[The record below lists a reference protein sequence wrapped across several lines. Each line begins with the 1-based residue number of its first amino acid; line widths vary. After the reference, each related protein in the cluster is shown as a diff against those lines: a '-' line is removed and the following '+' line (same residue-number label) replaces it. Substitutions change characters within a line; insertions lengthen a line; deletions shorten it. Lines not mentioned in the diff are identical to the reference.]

1 MPLGESRGLVEIAKV
16 LGERAKK
23 GMTSGLNSI
32 PGVGKR
38 AGRPVS
44 GQGVPAE
51 RAEAPDRYGSHFA
64 TLLSAKLQ
72 PVVRDGN
79 KLYEVPIAVT
89 GSWVKHG
96 RRFEITP
103 EDLAAMVVNFNKRQN
118 EQIVIDYEH
127 ASETPEVAH
136 GGPIPAAGWIHH
148 LECGNRESGFGR
160 GEDAPPLSPLPTPNS
175 LRALVEWTPEAERL
189 IQQGAYRFFSPAID
203 WGYRDKQTG
212 EPQGATLT
220 SGALTN
226 HPFLEEL
233 PPIMLTDLDGAELS
247 VINHQGPGDL
257 SPCTATDGSPT
268 TDVVNSNLDQPLESV
283 LASVGPQSPLPNG
296 AGEGGSKV
304 NKLTLRKLQDGPLAG
319 HHGVFDINEP
329 IGYVNPDEFRDYLKQ
344 RVKTGEFNDLFDESE
359 LSESADRATRV
370 FAERVGMPG
379 ASPNAVRDRL
389 ALAGAGSEGTVSSGV
404 LRLFETVKDGVMNQ
418 VRAVELA
425 RDDKITLADYIAVQD
440 AEKKLDEAVREGKI
454 LPRDRQFFFRDAVER
469 PAEFADF
476 VRRAVPVVRL
486 GSQGI
491 GSAGDISVDEE
502 VEIRTR
508 NLMKDEGLSYAK
520 ALKRVLASDKELE
533 RRYHGTHRREIGS
546 TTASAVNGAEA
557 AGITQ

>member
-1 MPLGESRGLVEIAKV
+1 
-16 LGERAKK
+16 
-23 GMTSGLNSI
+23 
-32 PGVGKR
+32 
-38 AGRPVS
+38 
-44 GQGVPAE
+44 
-51 RAEAPDRYGSHFA
+51 
-64 TLLSAKLQ
+64 
-72 PVVRDGN
+72 
-79 KLYEVPIAVT
+79 
-89 GSWVKHG
+89 
-96 RRFEITP
+96 
-103 EDLAAMVVNFNKRQN
+103 
-118 EQIVIDYEH
+118 
-127 ASETPEVAH
+127 
-136 GGPIPAAGWIHH
+136 
-148 LECGNRESGFGR
+148 
-160 GEDAPPLSPLPTPNS
+160 
-175 LRALVEWTPEAERL
+175 
-189 IQQGAYRFFSPAID
+189 
-203 WGYRDKQTG
+203 
-212 EPQGATLT
+212 
-220 SGALTN
+220 
-226 HPFLEEL
+226 
-233 PPIMLTDLDGAELS
+233 
-247 VINHQGPGDL
+247 
-257 SPCTATDGSPT
+257 
-268 TDVVNSNLDQPLESV
+268 
-283 LASVGPQSPLPNG
+283 
-296 AGEGGSKV
+296 
-304 NKLTLRKLQDGPLAG
+304 
-319 HHGVFDINEP
+319 
-329 IGYVNPDEFRDYLKQ
+329 VNPDEFRDYLKQ

-379 ASPNAVRDRL
+379 ASPNTVRDRL